1 MSFRMLLFDQCSFNI
16 LTSINNFL
24 LKSLLLLMS
33 LYLTSDVLIA
43 QNLQIDQHTYAQ
55 PDKAVV
61 THLELDVTA
70 NFQKKIIS
78 GKASWTIQQHAPSGE
93 IIFDTRDLTIRKIT
107 LGESEKSTTFSFGK
121 QNDYLGKPLI
131 VKITAATTLVNI
143 YYSTSPDAAAL
154 QWLLPQQTA
163 DKTAPFLFT
172 QSEAILARSWIPCQ
186 DGPGIRFTYEADVKV
201 PSQLLAVMSA
211 SNPQVRNNNG
221 RYHFSMSQPIPSY
234 LMALAV
240 GDIQFEAISENTGVY
255 AEPSMLKKVAWEFA
269 DIPNMVAAA
278 EKLYGPYR
286 WDRYDVIVLPPSFPF
301 GGMENPRLT
310 FATPTVIAGDRS
322 LVSLVSHEL
331 AHSWSGNLVTNA
343 TWNDFWLNE
352 GFTVYFERRIDEQLY
367 GKDFADM
374 EWSLGM
380 DDLKEELADFG
391 ENNRDTWLKLDLAGR
406 DPDDG
411 MNGIA
416 YEKGAFLLR
425 CMELKVGREKFDA
438 FLKNYF
444 STYAFQSMTTE
455 KFVVYLTR
463 ELIDP
468 NIADFEGFDFRQW
481 IYGPGLPDGCDPV
494 ISSLFQMVNA
504 EINQFK
510 NGVPASALHTQKWVA
525 QEWLHFLNGLPQQ
538 LSVQQMTDLDNNFA
552 FTNSGNSEIAAA
564 WFQLAIENEYTAAY
578 PAIENFLNTVGRRKF
593 LMPLY
598 RSMMKTEKGKQ
609 MALSIYRNARKNYH
623 SVAVGSVDELLD
635 WKENGKNTPY

>member
-1 MSFRMLLFDQCSFNI
+1 MKSFLLF
-16 LTSINNFL
+16 LT
-24 LKSLLLLMS
+24 
-33 LYLTSDVLIA
+33 LYLSLDALLA
-43 QNLQIDQHTYAQ
+43 QDLLPDQHTYAQ

-61 THLELDVTA
+61 THLDLNMAV
-70 NFQKKIIS
+70 NFQKKIIT
-78 GKASWTIQQHAPSGE
+78 GKASWTILQNATANE
-93 IIFDTRDLTIRKIT
+93 IIFDTRDLSIRKIT

-121 QNDYLGKPLI
+121 QSDYLGKPLI
-131 VKITAATTLVNI
+131 VKITPGTTLVNI

-154 QWLLPQQTA
+154 QWLSPQQTA
-163 DKTAPFLFT
+163 DKKSPFLFT

-201 PSQLLAVMSA
+201 PSQLIAVMSA
-211 SNPQVRNNNG
+211 SNPQVKSNNG

-240 GDIQFEAISENTGVY
+240 GDIQFQAISENTGVY

-269 DIPNMVAAA
+269 DIPNIVGAA

-286 WDRYDVIVLPPSFPF
+286 WERYDVIVLPPSFPF

-367 GKDFADM
+367 GKDFSDM

-380 DDLKEELADFG
+380 NDLQEELTDFG
-391 ENNRDTWLKLDLAGR
+391 DNNRDTWLKLDLAGR

-416 YEKGAFLLR
+416 YEKGALLLR
-425 CMELKVGREKFDA
+425 CMELKAGRDKFDS

-444 STYAFQSMTTE
+444 ATYAFQSMTTE
-455 KFVVYLTR
+455 KFAQYLNK
-463 ELIDP
+463 ELITP
-468 NIADFEGFDFRQW
+468 NANNFEGFDFMKW
-481 IYGPGLPDGCDPV
+481 IYGPGLPDGCQPV
-494 ISSLFQMVNA
+494 VSSRFEMVNK
-504 EINQFK
+504 EIQQFK
-510 NGVPASALHTQKWVA
+510 NGIPSKVLHTQNWVA
-525 QEWLHFLNGLPQQ
+525 QEWLHFLNGLPDR
-538 LSVQQMTDLDNNFA
+538 LTIQQMSDLDNNFT
-552 FTNSGNSEIAAA
+552 FTKSGNSEIAAA
-564 WFQLAIENEYTAAY
+564 WFKRSVENKYSTAY
-578 PAIENFLNTVGRRKF
+578 PALENFLITVGRRKF

-598 RSMMKTEKGKQ
+598 ESMMQTEEGKQ
-609 MALSIYRNARKNYH
+609 MAIAIYRKARQNYH

>member
-1 MSFRMLLFDQCSFNI
+1 
-16 LTSINNFL
+16 
-24 LKSLLLLMS
+24 MS
-33 LYLTSDVLIA
+33 LYLTSNVLIA

-154 QWLLPQQTA
+154 QWLSPQQTA

-211 SNPQVRNNNG
+211 SNPQVRNSNG

-255 AEPSMLKKVAWEFA
+255 AEPSMLKKVAWEFV

-301 GGMENPRLT
+301 GRMENPRLT
-310 FATPTVIAGDRS
+310 FATPAVIAGDRS

-455 KFVVYLTR
+455 KFVVYLSR

-468 NIADFEGFDFRQW
+468 NITDFEGFDFRQW

-494 ISSLFQMVNA
+494 ISSLFQRVNA
-504 EINQFK
+504 EISQFK

-538 LSVQQMTDLDNNFA
+538 LSVQQMTELDNNFS

-609 MALSIYRNARKNYH
+609 MALSIYQNARKNYH